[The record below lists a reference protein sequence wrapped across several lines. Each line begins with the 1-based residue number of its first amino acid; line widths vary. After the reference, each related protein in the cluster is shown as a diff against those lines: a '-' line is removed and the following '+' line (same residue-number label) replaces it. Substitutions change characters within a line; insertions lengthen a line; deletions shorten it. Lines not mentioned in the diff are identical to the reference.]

1 MPDKGTVVPLP
12 PTAKRLE
19 EAKTLETP
27 QSFVPGTSVSA
38 GQSWQAAGPA
48 RKMMPVGVVGALGA
62 SYTVFEKNWRA
73 ASATRRT
80 TRASRGACA
89 AARASPPAAAAS

>member
-19 EAKTLETP
+19 EAKALETP

-38 GQSWQAAGPA
+38 GQSWQAAKLLTKTLAKQRREAGPTTTCFYGCF
-48 RKMMPVGVVGALGA
+48 MPTR
-62 SYTVFEKNWRA
+62 SSSWRL
-73 ASATRRT
+73 SSQTM
-80 TRASRGACA
+80 
-89 AARASPPAAAAS
+89 